1 MTYTLLEA
9 ATYRKDNR
17 LLPAGMDKSSV
28 PSTIQPRGNAM
39 ADADFVGGSDQVHYR
54 ISGLLAGSYIVEA
67 RLNYQT
73 MAYGFG
79 QDLFNDV
86 DDPRVALFKDLDDNA
101 RLRFETISSDSGD
114 IDF

>member
-1 MTYTLLEA
+1 
-9 ATYRKDNR
+9 
-17 LLPAGMDKSSV
+17 
-28 PSTIQPRGNAM
+28 M
-39 ADADFVGGSDQVHYR
+39 ADTDFVGGGDDVHYR
-54 ISGLLAGSYIVEA
+54 ISGLPAGSYTIEA

-86 DDPRVALFKDLDDNA
+86 DEPRVALFKDLDDGV
-101 RLRFETISSDSGD
+101 RLRFETVSSDTGN

>member
-1 MTYTLLEA
+1 VYYRVSGLQAGTYT
-9 ATYRKDNR
+9 
-17 LLPAGMDKSSV
+17 
-28 PSTIQPRGNAM
+28 
-39 ADADFVGGSDQVHYR
+39 
-54 ISGLLAGSYIVEA
+54 VEA

-86 DDPRVALFKDLDDNA
+86 DVPQVALFKGLDDSA
-101 RLRFETISSDSGD
+101 RRRFETGSSDAGD